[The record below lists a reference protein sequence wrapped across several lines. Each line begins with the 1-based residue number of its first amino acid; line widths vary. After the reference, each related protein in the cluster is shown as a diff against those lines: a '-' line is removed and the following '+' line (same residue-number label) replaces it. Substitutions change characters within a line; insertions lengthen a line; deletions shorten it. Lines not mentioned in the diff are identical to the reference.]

1 MDNTAIQEFYC
12 ECYAEIVFMV
22 ANKGISAIR
31 DSLNTVPGGLFCSK
45 VFKTDNVFNF
55 NFNGIKVEAVRVS
68 ADRVDVVINDWTAR
82 ISEAEQLVNKLMQ
95 RNAFPDSEKMMTVE
109 FIRNW
114 YKTMDALPRNNNMSE
129 ILSFMMLFLE
139 DADEED

>member
-1 MDNTAIQEFYC
+1 MNNAAIQEFYC
-12 ECYAEIVFMV
+12 ACYAEIVFMV

-45 VFKTDNVFNF
+45 VFKTDNVFSF
-55 NFNGIKVEAVRVS
+55 NFNGIKVEATRVN
-68 ADRVDVVINDWTAR
+68 ADRVDVVINDWAAR
-82 ISEAEQLVNKLMQ
+82 ISEAEQLTDKLMQ

-114 YKTMDALPRNNNMSE
+114 YNAMDALPRNNNMNE
-129 ILSFMMLFLE
+129 ILSLMMLFLE
-139 DADEED
+139 DADETE

>member
-12 ECYAEIVFMV
+12 ECYAEIIFMV

-31 DSLNTVPGGLFCSK
+31 DSLNTVPGGLFCTK
-45 VFKTDNVFNF
+45 VFKTDSIFNF
-55 NFNGIKVEAVRVS
+55 EFNGIKVEAMRVS
-68 ADRVDVVINDWTAR
+68 SNRVDVVINDWTAG
-82 ISEAEQLVNKLMQ
+82 ITEAEQLVNKLMQ
-95 RNAFPDSEKMMTVE
+95 RNAFPDSEKMINAD

-114 YKTMDALPRNNNMSE
+114 YNAMDALPRNKNMNE
-129 ILSFMMLFLE
+129 ILNLMMLFLE